1 MSRSLSA
8 LVREAFKAML
18 RDKMAL
24 FFTFGLP
31 LGFLLIFGLLF
42 NSSSSTP
49 TVLVVGQGQLVRV
62 IESPEMKNALK
73 VERATDLE
81 AARKR
86 VQNAE
91 VAAVISQDGD
101 TLRVD
106 YAGSETQTSG
116 QVLGIVDGVVSQAN
130 LRAAGVTTPQFR
142 MDARTVEDTSLGYI
156 EFFVPGLLGYG
167 ISVGAVFGLAIAL
180 VQWRRSG
187 LLRRLQLTP
196 VATRDIALARVIVHV
211 ALAIAQTVAFFALG
225 KLAFD
230 LKLTGAWYMALPLVV
245 CGTIA
250 FLAIAFAVAAFA
262 KTQEAA
268 SGIANAITLPM
279 GFLGGAFFPLDQ
291 APGWVQAI
299 SKVLPLTYLTD
310 GLKDVMVRGQG
321 PGAAL
326 VPMAV
331 LLAFALVVGA
341 FAIRVFRWE

>member
-1 MSRSLSA
+1 MTRHGSCPTD
-8 LVREAFKAML
+8 LVRYC
-18 RDKMAL
+18 
-24 FFTFGLP
+24 T
-31 LGFLLIFGLLF
+31 
-42 NSSSSTP
+42 
-49 TVLVVGQGQLVRV
+49 
-62 IESPEMKNALK
+62 
-73 VERATDLE
+73 
-81 AARKR
+81 
-86 VQNAE
+86 
-91 VAAVISQDGD
+91 
-101 TLRVD
+101 
-106 YAGSETQTSG
+106 
-116 QVLGIVDGVVSQAN
+116 
-130 LRAAGVTTPQFR
+130 
-142 MDARTVEDTSLGYI
+142 
-156 EFFVPGLLGYG
+156 
-167 ISVGAVFGLAIAL
+167 
-180 VQWRRSG
+180 
-187 LLRRLQLTP
+187 
-196 VATRDIALARVIVHV
+196 H
-211 ALAIAQTVAFFALG
+211 AQTVAFFALG

>member
-8 LVREAFKAML
+8 LVREGFKALL

-31 LGFLLIFGLLF
+31 LGFLILFGLMF
-42 NSSSSTP
+42 SNNSSTP
-49 TVLVVGQGQLVRV
+49 KVLVVGQGSLVQV
-62 IESPEMKNALK
+62 IDSPAMKDALD
-73 VERATDLE
+73 VERATDL
-81 AARKR
+81 AKARKR
-86 VQNAE
+86 VENAE
-91 VAAVISQDGD
+91 VAAVISQEGQ

-106 YAGSETQTSG
+106 YAASETQTSG
-116 QVLGIVDGVVSQAN
+116 QVLGIINGVVSQAN
-130 LRAAGVTTPQFR
+130 LKAAGVTTPAFR
-142 MDARTVEDTSLGYI
+142 MDAKTVEDTSLGYI

-196 VATRDIALARVIVHV
+196 VATRDIAVARVIVHV
-211 ALAIAQTVAFFALG
+211 ALAIAQTIAFFALG

-230 LKLTGAWYMALPLVV
+230 LKLSGAWWMALPLVV

-250 FLAIAFAVAAFA
+250 FLAIAFAVASFA

-268 SGIANAITLPM
+268 SGIANAVTLPM
-279 GFLGGAFFPLDQ
+279 GFLGGAFFPLDL
-291 APGWVQAI
+291 APGWMQGI
-299 SKVLPLTYLTD
+299 SKVMPLTYLTD

-321 PGAAL
+321 PSAAL
-326 VPMAV
+326 LPMAI
-331 LLAFALVVGA
+331 LLGFAVVIGGVA
-341 FAIRVFRWE
+341 VRFFRWE